1 MAFRKELVY
10 EGKYDCESGA
20 TGADYLLK
28 QDVTAIFA
36 FNDMSAYGAYNR
48 MNQKGI
54 KIPEEISLIGYDDI
68 FFRSFWMFRLPRC
81 ISRFT
86 IWG

>member
-1 MAFRKELVY
+1 MKIPVTGLQDIKKALDEYEVAFRKELVY

-36 FNDMSAYGAYNR
+36 FNDMSAYGH
-48 MNQKGI
+48 I
-54 KIPEEISLIGYDDI
+54 
-68 FFRSFWMFRLPRC
+68 
-81 ISRFT
+81 T
-86 IWG
+86 V

>member
-1 MAFRKELVY
+1 MKIPVTGLQDIKKLLMNMKWLSGKNWFMRE
-10 EGKYDCESGA
+10 KYDCESGA

-48 MNQKGI
+48 MNQKRN
-54 KIPEEISLIGYDDI
+54 KD
-68 FFRSFWMFRLPRC
+68 
-81 ISRFT
+81 SRRDFSD
-86 IWG
+86 WL